1 MSTATAMSR
10 GGGLGLGGSRHV
22 SSSRV
27 GVVGGGVA
35 GLQVIRSLRAKGFEV
50 KAFEQDAKIG
60 GVWRENYVNFGVQVP
75 KQLYEFPDF
84 PSKLPWGQYPTGQE
98 TQHYVEDYA
107 EHFKLLDSV
116 ETNTKVLSVKPQ
128 EDGWV
133 FTTSKDGTAK
143 EESFDY
149 CVIATGLYSKT
160 KQFLPKLPSQEL
172 FQGQALHS
180 TDFQDPAMAEGKR
193 VVVVGN
199 GKSAVD
205 CAVEAFNAK
214 ASHVTMVS
222 RRRRGKTPLAKKTR
236 VVASRLGSGNCRK
249 MEV

>member
-1 MSTATAMSR
+1 M
-10 GGGLGLGGSRHV
+10 
-22 SSSRV
+22 
-27 GVVGGGVA
+27 A

-116 ETNTKVLSVKPQ
+116 ETNTKVLS
-128 EDGWV
+128 
-133 FTTSKDGTAK
+133 
-143 EESFDY
+143 DY